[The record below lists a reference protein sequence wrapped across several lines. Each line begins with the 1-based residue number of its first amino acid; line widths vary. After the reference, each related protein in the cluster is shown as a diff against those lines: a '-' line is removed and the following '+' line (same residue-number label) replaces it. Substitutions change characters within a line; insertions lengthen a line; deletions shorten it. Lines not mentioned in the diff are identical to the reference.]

1 MKCRRH
7 PQPSAGAN
15 RAIGHDDTVVRT
27 WHAALAAI
35 AAFALVGQTV
45 LSASS
50 DDRSVV
56 NLYSYFTIQSNL
68 LVLVAAVMVVVR
80 PDRDER
86 WFAVVRL
93 AGLVG
98 ISVTGVVFA
107 VVLAGQFEMSGIEW
121 WYDRAFH
128 YVVPLM
134 AVIGYVGF
142 RPRTRL
148 VRRDLAFIAWP
159 VAWLTYT
166 LVRAEVGEPAYPTGA
181 GDATRRV
188 PYDFLDVADLGAG
201 QVAINAVVVTAL
213 MLGIAW
219 VFLWVSAQSEHRHA
233 VET

>member
-1 MKCRRH
+1 M
-7 PQPSAGAN
+7 
-15 RAIGHDDTVVRT
+15 VRT

-68 LVLVAAVMVVVR
+68 LVLVAAVLVAVR

-86 WFAVVRL
+86 WFGVVRL

-107 VVLAGQFEMSGIEW
+107 VVLAGQFELSGIEW
-121 WYDRAFH
+121 WYDKAFH
-128 YVVPLM
+128 TVVPLM

-148 VRRDLAFIAWP
+148 VTRDLAFIAWP

-166 LVRAEVGEPAYPTGA
+166 LVRAEVGDPAYPTGV
-181 GDATRRV
+181 GEATRRV

-201 QVAINAVVVTAL
+201 QVAVNAVVVTVL
-213 MLGIAW
+213 MLAIAW
-219 VFLWVSAQSEHRHA
+219 VFLRVSGLSERRHA